1 MVVVEVVE
9 VVVGLAAVVVVVEVE
24 VVVVDGLE
32 SVSQP
37 ELPSNP
43 PFMYLLVSLFR
54 PPPQ

>member
-1 MVVVEVVE
+1 MVVVVVVE
-9 VVVGLAAVVVVVEVE
+9 VVVGLAVVVVVVEVE